1 MDLRNK
7 VAEFAYS
14 SQALS
19 ADMTKEFLK
28 VITARHLEKFEQWR
42 KVNASKGT
50 APFMVGNSATAP
62 DFSLW

>member
-7 VAEFAYS
+7 VVEFAYS

-19 ADMTKEFLK
+19 ADMTKEFLEA
-28 VITARHLEKFEQWR
+28 ITARHLEKLEQCR
-42 KVNASKGT
+42 EVSEEAG
-50 APFMVGNSATAP
+50 PFMVGNSATAP